1 MMSTLQAKLTKIQQT
16 LKVEKGQYNNFGKYA
31 FRSTEDI
38 LEGVKPLLGDLRL
51 TISEKMEVLGTNEHS
66 RFYKITTAEISDGKE
81 SIQVSSWTREDE
93 KVGGMTHSQL
103 SGSVSSYGT
112 KMALRGLFLID
123 DTKDADA
130 TNTHGRD
137 SSEEKKASPEEKK
150 TVTPSAEA
158 ADKRP
163 APSFKRPVKKDSGD
177 L

>member
-1 MMSTLQAKLTKIQQT
+1 MSTLQTKLTKIQQT
-16 LKVEKGQYNNFGKYA
+16 LKVEKGQYNNFGKYS

-51 TISEKMEVLGTNEHS
+51 TISERMEVLGTNEHS

-130 TNTHGRD
+130 TNTHGKD
-137 SSEEKKASPEEKK
+137 TEEKKSTPEEKKAAPAPAVSTEKK
-150 TVTPSAEA
+150 
-158 ADKRP
+158 P
-163 APSFKRPVKKDSGD
+163 APSFKRPVKQDSGD